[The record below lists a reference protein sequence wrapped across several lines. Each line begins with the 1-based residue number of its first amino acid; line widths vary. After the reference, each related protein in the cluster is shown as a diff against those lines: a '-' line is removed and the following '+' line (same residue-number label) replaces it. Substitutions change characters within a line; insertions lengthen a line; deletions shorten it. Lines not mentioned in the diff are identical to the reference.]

1 MTSFLIDNQA
11 KTLLY
16 EGFKKKADQDGIMQN
31 CTAKR
36 LHYRIHLKHLVNV
49 VA

>member
-1 MTSFLIDNQA
+1 MTSFSFDNQA

-31 CTAKR
+31 CTAKL